1 VSAVVVQVEAYLAC
15 SDSLQQEDLLSFWS
29 SRSSQWPHLSSVARD
44 LLGVPASSTA
54 SERSFS
60 VTGCTVNERRTQL
73 RGDSV
78 DGLLFIHGL
87 Q

>member
-1 VSAVVVQVEAYLAC
+1 MQVEAYLAC

-29 SRSSQWPHLSSVARD
+29 IRSSQWPHLASVAQD
-44 LLGVPASSTA
+44 LLGVPASSTS
-54 SERSFS
+54 SEQSFS